1 MCGLLK
7 ALGVRVRRVAD
18 LEEGALYLDR
28 SRLLLLDFQMPD
40 EDVKIALDQAFLAA
54 CEDVSSDSA

>member
-18 LEEGALYLDR
+18 LDEGAIYVKE
-28 SRLLLLDFQMPD
+28 SRLLLLDFNMTD
-40 EDVKIALDQAFLAA
+40 EHIDRAMDDVLPVAFRP
-54 CEDVSSDSA
+54 